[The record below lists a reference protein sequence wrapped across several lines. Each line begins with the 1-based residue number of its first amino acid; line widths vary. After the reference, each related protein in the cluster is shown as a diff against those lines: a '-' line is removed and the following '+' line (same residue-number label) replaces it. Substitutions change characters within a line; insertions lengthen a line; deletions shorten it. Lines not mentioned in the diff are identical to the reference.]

1 MREKLNENPMVQLAI
16 LAVGGVLFAVLLFT
30 TVLAGDET
38 VPPPTDTATA
48 PGTEAPVTESSSSGA
63 AVSPSETES
72 VAPAPATPE
81 PSTAPPG
88 TQTVPADDLVPS
100 KGLPEDVL
108 VALAKSQAVALLVID
123 PKGISDKKVRS
134 FTERLEGRNDVA
146 VFVVKAKKIARY
158 SRITQGVQVSQTPA
172 LVVVSPRSRKGSE
185 LVASVSYGFRSP
197 QSVDTAVD
205 GALYEGKQRT
215 TAPSSR

>member
-48 PGTEAPVTESSSSGA
+48 PGTEAPVTESSSSGG
-63 AVSPSETES
+63 VSPTET
-72 VAPAPATPE
+72 VPATPAPGTPE
-81 PSTAPPG
+81 PSTVPPG
-88 TQTVPADDLVPS
+88 TQVVPADDLVPS

-134 FTERLEGRNDVA
+134 FTERLEGRDDVA

-197 QSVDTAVD
+197 QSIDTAVD
-205 GALYEGKQRT
+205 SALYEGKQRT

>member
-38 VPPPTDTATA
+38 VPPPTDPATA
-48 PGTEAPVTESSSSGA
+48 PGTEAPVTESSSSGG
-63 AVSPSETES
+63 VSPTET
-72 VAPAPATPE
+72 VPATPAPGTPE
-81 PSTAPPG
+81 PSTVPPG
-88 TQTVPADDLVPS
+88 TQVVPADDLVPS

-134 FTERLEGRNDVA
+134 FTERLEGRDDVA

-197 QSVDTAVD
+197 QSIDTAVD
-205 GALYEGKQRT
+205 SALYEGKQRT